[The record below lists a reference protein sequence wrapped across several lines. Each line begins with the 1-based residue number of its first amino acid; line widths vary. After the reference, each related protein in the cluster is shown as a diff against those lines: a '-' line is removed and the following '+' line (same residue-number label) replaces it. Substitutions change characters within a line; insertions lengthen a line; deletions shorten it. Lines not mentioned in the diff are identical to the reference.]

1 MEIIRGTTPI
11 LVFTFSDVSVSDI
24 DTAIL
29 TIKQNGTTIITKDL
43 TDATTAAHTISWQLS
58 QTDTLSLNC
67 WTANV
72 YCDWK
77 LANGVRGASSPFN
90 IGVVTSGVSEVI

>member
-11 LVFTFSDVSVSDI
+11 LIFTFSEVNVSDI
-24 DTAIL
+24 TVAVL
-29 TIKQNGTTIITKDL
+29 TIKQNGTTILTKDL
-43 TDATTAAHTISWQLS
+43 EDATTAAHTISWQLS
-58 QTDTLSLNC
+58 QADTLSLNC